1 MRKLANW
8 LKSYANYTRIS
19 ESPTEFHFWTGVSVL
34 AGALRR
40 KVWIDMKSFV
50 WTPNFYVILV
60 GPPGIAAKS
69 TSISM
74 GMSLLTHV
82 PSIRFGPESMTWQA
96 LAKDL
101 EDAIEYAK
109 YTRPDSTEGM
119 LKMSCLTIPVSELG
133 TFLRLDDEQLMSFLI
148 RMWEGQEDIF
158 RHKTKQSGNVEVEN
172 PWLNIV
178 GATTPAWLRENF
190 PESMVGGGLTSR
202 VVFVYGDKKRSLIPY
217 PDEVVPDIDHH
228 HLRTNLIT
236 DLVEISKISGPYVL
250 SQFARDWGRGWYSD
264 HNNIDLRP
272 QHLVSDRYG
281 GYLARKQTHI
291 HKLAIIL
298 AAAKRPARVIEEEDL
313 REANDIMEMA
323 ERDMVSV
330 FDYIGSVEQ
339 RSHIH
344 EILNIVRYHGLLT
357 DQGLWSRCMNQMT
370 RREYQEALDAAVKG
384 GLVVVRSGPSGQMG
398 ITTPGAQKGG
408 LSQ

>member
-60 GPPGIAAKS
+60 GPPGVAAKS

-82 PSIRFGPESMTWQA
+82 PSIQFGPESMTWQA

-109 YTRPDSTEGM
+109 YTKPDGTEGI

-148 RMWEGQEDIF
+148 RMWEGQEDVF
-158 RHKTKQSGNVEVEN
+158 RHKTKASGNVEVEN
-172 PWLNIV
+172 PWLNVI
-178 GATTPAWLRENF
+178 GATTPAWLRDNF

-202 VVFVYGDKKRSLIPY
+202 VVFVYGDKKRALIPY
-217 PDEVVPDIDHH
+217 PDEVVPDADHQR
-228 HLRTNLIT
+228 LRADLIE
-236 DLVEISKISGPYVL
+236 DLVAISKISGPYIL
-250 SQFARDWGRGWYSD
+250 SQFAREWGRAWYTD
-264 HNNIDLRP
+264 HNNPDLRS
-272 QHLVSDRYG
+272 QHLVSDRFG

-298 AAAKRPARVIEEEDL
+298 AASQRDERRIEEADL
-313 REANDIMEMA
+313 KEACDIMEIM
-323 ERDMVSV
+323 ERDMSKV
-330 FDYIGSVEQ
+330 FDYIGCVEQ
-339 RSHIH
+339 RNYIT
-344 EILNIVRYHGLLT
+344 EIVNTVRYYGQMT
-357 DQGLWSRCMNQMT
+357 DQGLWSKCMNLMT
-370 RREYQEALDAAVKG
+370 RRDYEEALKAAYKS
-384 GLVVVRSGPSGQMG
+384 GLVTLVTGSNGQMG
-398 ITTPGAQKGG
+398 VTLPQKGKNPP
-408 LSQ
+408 

>member
-109 YTRPDSTEGM
+109 YTKPDSTEGM
-119 LKMSCLTIPVSELG
+119 LKMSCLTISVNELG

-158 RHKTKQSGNVEVEN
+158 RHKTKQSGNVQVEN
-172 PWLNIV
+172 PWLNVI

-202 VVFVYGDKKRSLIPY
+202 VVFVYGDKKRALIPY
-217 PDEVVPDIDHH
+217 PDEVVPDADHER
-228 HLRTNLIT
+228 LRADLIT
-236 DLVEISKISGPYVL
+236 DLISISKLSGPYVL
-250 SQFARDWGRGWYSD
+250 SQFAREWGRGWYTD
-264 HNNIDLRP
+264 HNNPDLRS
-272 QHLVSDRYG
+272 QHLISDRFG

-298 AAAKRPARVIEEEDL
+298 AASQRDERRIEEADL
-313 REANDIMEMA
+313 KEACDIMEIM
-323 ERDMVSV
+323 ERYLAQVI
-330 FDYIGSVEQ
+330 DYIGCVTQ
-339 RSHIH
+339 RNYVA
-344 EILNIVRYHGLLT
+344 EIVNIVQHYGQLT
-357 DQGLWSRCMNQMT
+357 DQGLWSKCMNMMT
-370 RREYQEALDAAVKG
+370 RRDYEEALKAAYKS
-384 GLVVVRSGPSGQMG
+384 GLVVLVTGGNGQVG
-398 ITTPGAQKGG
+398 VTLPQKGQN
-408 LSQ
+408 SP